1 MDTQSIDST
10 PLAPVH
16 LDAPIRILKEGDT
29 IYDDISN
36 MEIFEIPT
44 KQRTGLLQAAD
55 HLRDNTAVSA
65 AISIFM
71 GLAALAAW
79 QVGATGGAQVL
90 PVHVAKTLC
99 SALIASIYVMAGI
112 PELVDLAFNL
122 TAGHIDTHVLMTL
135 AVFGTLAIG
144 SALEGALLM
153 VLFQVSHTVEHRLT
167 QRASGSLV
175 SLLDRMPQGAHK
187 LEVHEDG
194 RPDMNS
200 LHLVPASDMQ
210 PGQFLLVR
218 PGEQVPLD
226 GEIVE
231 GEAMV
236 SSELITGESLPV
248 HKKPGD
254 ELAAGSLN
262 LDGSLVIKA
271 TQAAEDSTPARITRL
286 AQEAQERKPQLRHW
300 LDRFGEVYAKC
311 VIAATAAA
319 LVIMPLL
326 GVPLLGA
333 PGQRGAIYR
342 AMGLLTTASPCAL
355 VIVPLA
361 YVSAIASITSRGILI
376 KGGRVLDALSRC
388 RTIALDKTGTLTT
401 GSLSCT
407 RMASPQ
413 ALLPAAEVD
422 EPDGSKSEALEA
434 GSRRD
439 EDIQC
444 LAAAVAL
451 SQMSSHPVSAAVV
464 AAGHHAD
471 TSLPEVHISDFR
483 ATSGSGVTG
492 RIGNQHVLFGSP
504 RFAARLLGPRDSV
517 LVQQAADHMLDS
529 LGGTVSVFVESDQA
543 LEGGVSHPDAEAS
556 MRQSSSPSGTPAEE
570 EVQAGSTASQS
581 RQGMHTADADAT
593 SSSPERQAEGPGRP
607 LIRLFAFEDVV
618 HSRSAAALASLH
630 SGDWS
635 SSWLPWTR
643 RQSRIRTLMLTG
655 DNESTAERVAKELSI
670 QDFAANLLPE
680 DKLGQ
685 IERLRK
691 EASAN
696 GSKQSGIL
704 MVGDGINDAPA
715 LAAADVG
722 VAIAASPSEA
732 TASSADAVVLFS
744 DGIATLPFLLK
755 VAADTQVIIAQNL
768 ALAVGS
774 MLALALPSLLGAIPL
789 GAAVALHEG
798 STLLVALN
806 CLRLLPWNQ
815 GAKQAAASLLRQ
827 STSQPE
833 GKDTSASRPSLLTPA
848 EQQAGQEKPAD
859 RQESSN
865 LQPGLQG
872 A

>member
-1 MDTQSIDST
+1 
-10 PLAPVH
+10 
-16 LDAPIRILKEGDT
+16 
-29 IYDDISN
+29 
-36 MEIFEIPT
+36 
-44 KQRTGLLQAAD
+44 
-55 HLRDNTAVSA
+55 
-65 AISIFM
+65 
-71 GLAALAAW
+71 
-79 QVGATGGAQVL
+79 
-90 PVHVAKTLC
+90 
-99 SALIASIYVMAGI
+99 
-112 PELVDLAFNL
+112 
-122 TAGHIDTHVLMTL
+122 
-135 AVFGTLAIG
+135 
-144 SALEGALLM
+144 
-153 VLFQVSHTVEHRLT
+153 
-167 QRASGSLV
+167 
-175 SLLDRMPQGAHK
+175 
-187 LEVHEDG
+187 
-194 RPDMNS
+194 
-200 LHLVPASDMQ
+200 
-210 PGQFLLVR
+210 
-218 PGEQVPLD
+218 
-226 GEIVE
+226 
-231 GEAMV
+231 
-236 SSELITGESLPV
+236 
-248 HKKPGD
+248 
-254 ELAAGSLN
+254 
-262 LDGSLVIKA
+262 
-271 TQAAEDSTPARITRL
+271 
-286 AQEAQERKPQLRHW
+286 ERKPQLRHW

-556 MRQSSSPSGTPAEE
+556 MRQSSSPSGTP
-570 EVQAGSTASQS
+570 
-581 RQGMHTADADAT
+581 DAT

-755 VAADTQVIIAQNL
+755 VAADTQTVFL
-768 ALAVGS
+768 ATA
-774 MLALALPSLLGAIPL
+774 
-789 GAAVALHEG
+789 
-798 STLLVALN
+798 
-806 CLRLLPWNQ
+806 C
-815 GAKQAAASLLRQ
+815 KASLYSNNYLWACCHGH
-827 STSQPE
+827 STELDVTLPFHKPSEPL
-833 GKDTSASRPSLLTPA
+833 SASRSEL
-848 EQQAGQEKPAD
+848 EKSGQVFTNAQCWD
-859 RQESSN
+859 Q
-865 LQPGLQG
+865 LF
-872 A
+872 